1 MSSRGGSC
9 WRERRRRS
17 RPTPA
22 SAQEANWPQRPLRII
37 IPTAPGGSPD
47 IASRLIGEKITG
59 RLGQSVVVESMTTG
73 GGVAGLQLVA
83 KSRRRMA
90 TTLAMLTGGFA
101 TQAAVL
107 KNLPYDPL
115 KDFVFITSVVRY
127 PIVYSVPPDSPIKS
141 FKDMIE
147 RAKANPEQGQLRHR
161 RRRHVYHLL
170 GKWID
175 NQAGVEMNAVPY
187 RGTAL
192 ALQDVLGGRVDVLSD
207 AATSTIPRVL
217 SGQLRALA
225 VSSAEPYPLL
235 PGCRPWRR
243 RFPASRCESWLGLAA
258 SASTPRPI
266 VDRLNSEFRRA
277 LELPEVKKW
286 AEDSGVVPAP
296 STPEEFRARVE
307 ERRPAVDRD
316 RRPQQHQHSVGCGII
331 RRPRRVA
338 HAGRTACTRLP
349 AGSSRR
355 RQLYPR

>member
-1 MSSRGGSC
+1 MSVT
-9 WRERRRRS
+9 RRQLLAGAAAVLA
-17 RPTPA
+17 PTPA
-22 SAQEANWPQRPLRII
+22 STQETSWPQRPLRII

-47 IASRLIGEKITG
+47 ITSRLLGDKITG
-59 RLGQSVVVESMTTG
+59 RLGQSIVVESMTTG

-83 KSRRRMA
+83 KSPPDG

-127 PIVYSVPPDSPIKS
+127 PMVYSVPPESPIKS
-141 FKDMIE
+141 FKDMVE
-147 RAKANPEQGQLRHR
+147 RAKAGINKVSYGIVGAGN
-161 RRRHVYHLL
+161 VYHLL

-235 PGCRPWRR
+235 PGVPTIAEML
-243 RFPASRCESWLGLAA
+243 PGIKVESWLGLAA
-258 SASTPRPI
+258 PANTPRAI
-266 VDRLNSEFRRA
+266 VDRLNNEFRRA

-286 AEDSGVVPAP
+286 AEESGVVPAP

-307 ERRPAVDRD
+307 SDVRQWSEIVVRNNI
-316 RRPQQHQHSVGCGII
+316 SV
-331 RRPRRVA
+331 
-338 HAGRTACTRLP
+338 
-349 AGSSRR
+349 
-355 RQLYPR
+355 Q

>member
-1 MSSRGGSC
+1 MSVT
-9 WRERRRRS
+9 RRQLLAGAAAVLA
-17 RPTPA
+17 PTPA
-22 SAQEANWPQRPLRII
+22 STQETSWPQRPLRII

-47 IASRLIGEKITG
+47 ITSRLLGDKITG
-59 RLGQSVVVESMTTG
+59 RLGQSIVVESMTTG

-83 KSRRRMA
+83 KSPPDG

-127 PIVYSVPPDSPIKS
+127 PMVYSVPPESPIKS
-141 FKDMIE
+141 FKDMVE
-147 RAKANPEQGQLRHR
+147 RAKAGINKVSYGIVGAGN
-161 RRRHVYHLL
+161 VYHLL

-235 PGCRPWRR
+235 PGVPTMAETL
-243 RFPASRCESWLGLAA
+243 PGIKVESWRGLAA
-258 SASTPRPI
+258 PANTPRAI
-266 VDRLNSEFRRA
+266 VDRLNNEFRRA

-286 AEDSGVVPAP
+286 AEESGVVPAP

-307 ERRPAVDRD
+307 SDVRQWSEIVVRNNI
-316 RRPQQHQHSVGCGII
+316 SV
-331 RRPRRVA
+331 
-338 HAGRTACTRLP
+338 
-349 AGSSRR
+349 
-355 RQLYPR
+355 Q

>member
-1 MSSRGGSC
+1 MSVT
-9 WRERRRRS
+9 RRQLLAGAAAVLA
-17 RPTPA
+17 PTPA
-22 SAQEANWPQRPLRII
+22 STQETSWPQRPLRII

-47 IASRLIGEKITG
+47 ITSRLLGDKITG
-59 RLGQSVVVESMTTG
+59 RLGQSIVVESMTTG

-83 KSRRRMA
+83 KSPPDG

-127 PIVYSVPPDSPIKS
+127 PMVYSVPPESPIKS
-141 FKDMIE
+141 FKDMVE
-147 RAKANPEQGQLRHR
+147 RAKAGINKVSYGIVGAGN
-161 RRRHVYHLL
+161 VYHLL

-235 PGCRPWRR
+235 PGVPTMAEML
-243 RFPASRCESWLGLAA
+243 PGIKVESWLGLAA
-258 SASTPRPI
+258 PANTPRAI
-266 VDRLNSEFRRA
+266 VDRLNNEFRRA

-286 AEDSGVVPAP
+286 AEESGVVPAP

-307 ERRPAVDRD
+307 SDVRQWSEIVVRNNI
-316 RRPQQHQHSVGCGII
+316 SV
-331 RRPRRVA
+331 
-338 HAGRTACTRLP
+338 
-349 AGSSRR
+349 
-355 RQLYPR
+355 Q